1 MDRRN
6 DPNADNVGTNRMPR
20 SLRVALAVCHLACT
34 SHLQEYPNIT
44 PLNALFPLIAKAN
57 LILSRCGLGPQ
68 RSDFAR
74 RQAQKAGAEIQQRDG
89 ISPPK
94 KSNVSVASRGEVQ

>member
-44 PLNALFPLIAKAN
+44 PLHALFPLIAKAN
-57 LILSRCGLGPQ
+57 LILSSLGPQ

-74 RQAQKAGAEIQQRDG
+74 RQAQKAGAEIQLRDG